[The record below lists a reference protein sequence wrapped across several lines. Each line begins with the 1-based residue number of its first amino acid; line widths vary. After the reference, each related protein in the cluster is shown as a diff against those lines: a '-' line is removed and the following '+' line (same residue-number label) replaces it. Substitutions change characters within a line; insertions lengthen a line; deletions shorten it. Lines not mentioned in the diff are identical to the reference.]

1 MRAPD
6 FWTRAGLPAALLSPA
21 AALYALGRHLHGAR
35 ARPVNAPVPV
45 ICVGNLTVGGSG
57 KTPVALSIAE
67 HLQARGSEVHFLT
80 RGHRGRLRGPVS
92 VDPGRHSAREVG
104 DEALLL
110 ARAARTWVARDRAR
124 GALEAAA
131 AGADAI
137 VMDDGFQNPSLVK
150 DLSILVVDGGY
161 GFGNRRLL
169 PAGPLREDLA
179 GGLARAQRG
188 GLHRGSPSP
197 ATSCPCRATPTRPWF
212 AARLVPGREAMRLAG
227 RKVVAFAGI
236 GRPQKFFDTLR
247 AIGAR
252 VVMAKAYPD
261 HHAYDADEI
270 MRLVEI
276 ASESGATPVTTEKD
290 RVRLPPEAHGMVEAV
305 PVFVQYG
312 EAGACE
318 RMLGPLGR
326 DRRLTVARDA
336 G

>member
-57 KTPVALSIAE
+57 KTPVALSIAA

-161 GFGNRRLL
+161 GFGNGRLL

-179 GGLARAQRG
+179 RGLARAQAVVFIEDPVARNVMPMP
-188 GLHRGSPSP
+188 RDADP
-197 ATSCPCRATPTRPWF
+197 PWF

-318 RMLGPLGR
+318 RMLGPL
-326 DRRLTVARDA
+326 AA
-336 G
+336 NAA

>member
-57 KTPVALSIAE
+57 KTPVALSIAA

-161 GFGNRRLL
+161 GFGNGRLL

-179 GGLARAQRG
+179 RGLARAQAVVFIEDPVARNVMPMP
-188 GLHRGSPSP
+188 RDADP
-197 ATSCPCRATPTRPWF
+197 PWF

-261 HHAYDADEI
+261 HHAYDTDEI

-318 RMLGPLGR
+318 RMLGPL
-326 DRRLTVARDA
+326 AA
-336 G
+336 NAA